1 MNLRK
6 LSAAAST
13 AAALVALAF
22 APVGHAEP
30 RVDPAPPCLAE
41 GTCMLLTPNAS
52 SRYLPLTPASN
63 AQQAPLVPAGTAP

>member
-13 AAALVALAF
+13 AAALMALAF
-22 APVGHAEP
+22 APVSHAEP
-30 RVDPAPPCLAE
+30 QVDPASPCLAE
-41 GTCMLLTPNAS
+41 GTCMLLTPNAA

-63 AQQAPLVPAGTAP
+63 GQQAPLAPAGTAP